1 MDELNGLE
9 DLQIPSEEA
18 ATEEETEEIV
28 LATVA
33 SVEAT
38 GVKIQIDGDDAAGDK
53 VYRVNAQQ
61 MFAVGDRV
69 KIAKNSGTYIVEY
82 ALGNPMAR
90 YPIPSGG
97 SAGQVLAKNSATNY
111 DVVWASIGIP
121 SGGNTG
127 QVLAKSSNAN
137 YAVSWVDAGHG
148 LPAGGSA
155 GQFLKKKSNSNYDT
169 EWGDPTNYI
178 PAGGTSGQYLIK
190 NGNTNYSLT
199 WGSAPSVSELVNG
212 SAKVSLGSSA
222 LTPNGNI
229 ALGSSTYAFNGCYIK
244 GTVAL
249 AGNNGSLSF
258 FGVTPTGRKYVGSSG
273 TLATLISALQ
283 AYGLIQ

>member
-1 MDELNGLE
+1 MDDLDGFEELELPAEE
-9 DLQIPSEEA
+9 DESQDQED
-18 ATEEETEEIV
+18 EIV
-28 LATVA
+28 LATIA
-33 SVEAT
+33 SVEAG
-38 GVKIQIDGDDAAGDK
+38 GVKIQIDGDEAAGDK
-53 VYRVNAQQ
+53 IYRVNAQQ
-61 MFAVGDRV
+61 MFAAGDRV
-69 KIAKNSGTYIVEY
+69 KIEKNSGTYIVEY
-82 ALGNPMAR
+82 VLGNPMAR

-148 LPAGGSA
+148 LPTGGNA

-169 EWGDPTNYI
+169 EWAEPTNYI
-178 PAGGTSGQYLIK
+178 PAGGTNGQYLVK
-190 NGNTNYSLT
+190 NGSTNYSLT
-199 WGSAPSVSELVNG
+199 WGSAPTVSELVNG
-212 SAKVSLGSSA
+212 NAKVSLSSSA
-222 LTPNGNI
+222 LAPNGNI
-229 ALGSSTYAFNGCYIK
+229 TLGSNLYPFNGCYIK
-244 GTVAL
+244 GAVAL
-249 AGNNGSLSF
+249 AGSNGSLGF
-258 FGVTPTGRKYVGSSG
+258 FGTTPASRRYVGSSG